1 VQASLRHRHIATVLS
16 VVAHP
21 EHGHGQWLLTEHD
34 NGSLDAWL
42 AARDRRMSLAELLG
56 LLRHVMRALVYLHSR
71 KPAIVHRDAGVRP
84 TNVAAFIAHDGSVV
98 WKLGNAGIAKVLQS
112 LEPVALQY
120 VARDVLCGVYDGR
133 ADVFSAGIM
142 AAELVV
148 RFVDITSFERAPAF
162 TLRHP
167 EHRAALLDDACAR
180 LDTVCPALAT
190 VVRGCGAAKAKH
202 RMCSDAAL
210 RAVLAIDLEA
220 SLRDV
225 SAATQAV
232 ADVRSRALCVV
243 EERSPPVGRSAVPA
257 ACDQI
262 S

>member
-1 VQASLRHRHIATVLS
+1 
-16 VVAHP
+16 
-21 EHGHGQWLLTEHD
+21 
-34 NGSLDAWL
+34 
-42 AARDRRMSLAELLG
+42 
-56 LLRHVMRALVYLHSR
+56 
-71 KPAIVHRDAGVRP
+71 
-84 TNVAAFIAHDGSVV
+84 VAAFIAHDGSVV

-148 RFVDITSFERAPAF
+148 RFVDIPSFERAPAF

-202 RMCSDAAL
+202 RMCSDAVLGARLRSISRPHCATYLLPHKQSPTCAAGRCVWCQWKSAL
-210 RAVLAIDLEA
+210 R
-220 SLRDV
+220 
-225 SAATQAV
+225 Q
-232 ADVRSRALCVV
+232 
-243 EERSPPVGRSAVPA
+243 
-257 ACDQI
+257 
-262 S
+262 